1 MSQRAMSIDNI
12 SFLSPPMTS
21 PICSNNGNSNN
32 YREEE
37 RNKENT
43 HINLAQSRS
52 TQLHDS
58 IENLSPKNDMQH
70 GQEDNGEERIIPW
83 RAHLRK
89 TNSRL
94 SLIG

>member
-12 SFLSPPMTS
+12 SFLAPPMTS
-21 PICSNNGNSNN
+21 PICSNNSNSN
-32 YREEE
+32 YRDEE

-43 HINLAQSRS
+43 HNNMTQN

-70 GQEDNGEERIIPW
+70 GMEENGEERIIPW